1 MTPPR
6 TAVETRLLRYFL
18 AVSDE
23 LHFRRAAERLHIAQ
37 PPLSQAIQK
46 LEAALG
52 VQLFERTSRAVAP
65 TEAGVVFAE
74 EARKV
79 LAALERAVSEAR
91 AAANGHVQPRIG
103 CVTHLPT
110 DQLYSFLEV
119 VHRRDPTV
127 RSQVVH
133 MWVLDLLAR
142 LRSGELELGLLY
154 FVQAFGFDGIE
165 TEPLFEGTE
174 MVALLPERHPA
185 TAKERVGP
193 GDLAGESLVLF
204 PRRVNAP
211 LYDWL
216 VEQAAEAGYR
226 FREVHEVGGGDPRD
240 MLLGVAEGAGVALVP
255 VVWEDSW
262 ARGIVTRRPLEVAV
276 SMPPIVLGWKV
287 DAPVVLRPF
296 IENARAVARELCGA
310 DRNGGHIA
318 SPSRRI

>member
-6 TAVETRLLRYFL
+6 TAVEIRHLRYFL

-91 AAANGHVQPRIG
+91 GAANGRVEPRIG

-110 DQLYSFLEV
+110 DQLHRFLDAL
-119 VHRRDPTV
+119 HHRDPTV
-127 RSQVVH
+127 RSQVTH
-133 MWVLDLLAR
+133 MVTLEQLPR
-142 LRSGELELGLLY
+142 LRSGELGLGLLY
-154 FVQAFGFDGIE
+154 FLEGFGFDGIE

-174 MVALLPERHPA
+174 MVALVAERHPA
-185 TAKERVGP
+185 AAKERVSP

-204 PRRVNAP
+204 PRRANAA
-211 LYDWL
+211 LHDWTI
-216 VEQAAEAGYR
+216 ERAAEAGYR
-226 FREVHEVGGGDPRD
+226 FRDVYEVGGPDPRD
-240 MLLGVAEGAGVALVP
+240 TVLGVVEEAGVALVP
-255 VVWEDSW
+255 LVYEDGW
-262 ARGIVTRRPLEVAV
+262 ARGIVARRPLEVPV
-276 SMPPIVLGWKV
+276 STPPIVLGWPA
-287 DAPVVLRPF
+287 DPPERLRPF
-296 IENARAVARELCGA
+296 IENARAVARELRGA

-318 SPSRRI
+318 APSRRI